1 MDIKLSNFIVSLLLI
16 IFFITSFLSQKTVVI
31 KTKEDLISITTF
43 KRRVYGLF
51 DGEISS
57 FNFRDVK
64 NANPFDFLR
73 EGMVLEIKE

>member
-1 MDIKLSNFIVSLLLI
+1 
-16 IFFITSFLSQKTVVI
+16 
-31 KTKEDLISITTF
+31 
-43 KRRVYGLF
+43 VYDLF

-73 EGMVLEIKE
+73 EGMVLEVKE